1 MNKLKA
7 LAVTS
12 ALLSSTIVAS
22 AATVAR
28 GADCTEP
35 SQIVNAASPT
45 SITFMGSDI
54 SREAMNALWDIVAPS
69 PPTPHELL
77 GRVVAADQDW
87 LGVCGYPGIGIGAGS
102 GWNADSKNVTLW
114 FWATG
119 VDLTQARQ
127 SIAVYIG
134 AATTSTTST
143 TSTTLAPT
151 ATTTEPPVAVAV
163 AAAKQEAPPSTTS
176 TSTTTVAPAPYVH
189 AVTIEP
195 VAVSQVFAVKAAST
209 TKHVVVKAKA
219 KVKAKPK
226 PKKVKCSRKQVVRR
240 HKACR

>member
-209 TKHVVVKAKA
+209 VKHVVVKAKP
-219 KVKAKPK
+219 KPK